1 MRLAGCGELRG
12 DSSDRDAGRA
22 PAEGGEEGLGWKR
35 PSTARSGP
43 HRPGAGGIPRA
54 VSSSEGV
61 PGRAAARPPWLRADQ
76 EQLLPNAGWVRGAAD
91 AASAHGPAHG
101 PAPGGRC
108 AARACLQTASRS
120 SVLQRLL
127 FIYPLAL
134 LCGLRGSAPQP
145 EADPCPL
152 QWTLGGL
159 TSEPAGN
166 CPCSSG
172 SYTFTAHKI
181 SISLLKIFLYFSYL
195 PIPLSLFYH
204 SFHIA
209 LYLIILHKFIM

>member
-1 MRLAGCGELRG
+1 MPSCQEGWDVVRLAGCGEQRG

-61 PGRAAARPPWLRADQ
+61 PSRAAARPPWLRADQ

-101 PAPGGRC
+101 PAPGGRR

-134 LCGLRGSAPQP
+134 LCGLRGLSSPARGGPMSP
-145 EADPCPL
+145 AVDPWRPNLRTCREL
-152 QWTLGGL
+152 
-159 TSEPAGN
+159 
-166 CPCSSG
+166 
-172 SYTFTAHKI
+172 
-181 SISLLKIFLYFSYL
+181 SLLFRFL
-195 PIPLSLFYH
+195 
-204 SFHIA
+204 HI
-209 LYLIILHKFIM
+209 HRT